1 MLAPICKREKKVTST
16 IFLLE
21 ASFLAL
27 DGGVDRFYNKA
38 FLSWSD
44 LICPLAMQALYS
56 SLPVL
61 PPRWGGDAPRV
72 DLMASLAVLVPPGST
87 TETGWECTR
96 GRHDGIPD

>member
-1 MLAPICKREKKVTST
+1 MVSAL
-16 IFLLE
+16 FLLE
-21 ASFLAL
+21 AALAAL
-27 DGGVDRFYNKA
+27 DVGVDRLYTKA
-38 FLSWSD
+38 LSWSD

-96 GRHDGIPD
+96 GRLDGIPN